1 MMKKPKLIVILVLIL
16 LVIIVLAQNAK
27 AVEVR
32 FLFWDFATSAFIMY
46 LIFYVLGVASAIIG
60 MFWRRI

>member
-1 MMKKPKLIVILVLIL
+1 MKKPKLIVILALIL